1 MIVNEDNQTL
11 KKLGIAI
18 TSTLVL
24 GLFVSAAAYLDIL
37 NYARTPA
44 GTEPVEQ
51 VVVVKSG
58 QGFQSFA
65 KMLRERGIIEH
76 PTKFRLLARIKGYD
90 KKIKAG
96 EYELS
101 SAMTPIKIL
110 EILVQGKVLL
120 HRLTIPEGYNLK
132 QVAQAVSR
140 AGFGTEIDF
149 LKTANDPDLVR
160 AQGMD
165 AETFEG
171 YLFPDTYYFPKGT
184 LPEKIISSMVKRFWS
199 VFLPEWKEQAKSM
212 GLTIHQVITLA
223 SIIEKETGIAAERP
237 AISSVFHNRLNRKM
251 RLESDP
257 TVIYGIKDFNGN
269 ITRKDLA
276 TPTPY
281 NTYTISGLPPGPI
294 SNTGVKAI
302 EAALY
307 PADTGF
313 LFFVSRKDRTHQF
326 STNIRDHN
334 RAVRK
339 YQLGR

>member
-1 MIVNEDNQTL
+1 L
-11 KKLGIAI
+11 KKLGIII
-18 TSTLVL
+18 TWTLIF
-24 GLFVSAAAYLDIL
+24 GFFVATAVYLDIL
-37 NYARTPA
+37 NYAQTPA

-51 VVVVKSG
+51 VVDVQSG

-76 PTKFRLLARIKGYD
+76 PFKFRLLARFKGYD

-96 EYELS
+96 EYGLS
-101 SAMTPIKIL
+101 SAMTPNKIL
-110 EILVQGKVLL
+110 DIMVHGRVLL
-120 HRLTIPEGYNLK
+120 HRLTIPEGYNLQ

-140 AGFGTEIDF
+140 AGLGSEIDF
-149 LKTANDPDLVR
+149 LKAATDPELVQAR
-160 AQGMD
+160 GID

-184 LPEKIISSMVKRFWS
+184 LPGNIISVMVKRFWS
-199 VFLPEWKEQAKSM
+199 VFRPEWKEQAKSM
-212 GLTIHQVITLA
+212 GLSVHQVVTLA
-223 SIIEKETGIAAERP
+223 SIIEKETGTADERP
-237 AISSVFHNRLNRKM
+237 VISSVFHNRLNRKM

-269 ITRKDLA
+269 ITRKDLL
-276 TPTPY
+276 TSTPY
-281 NTYTISGLPPGPI
+281 NTYTIKGLPPGPI
-294 SNTGVKAI
+294 SNTGVEAI

-307 PADTGF
+307 PADTEF
-313 LFFVSRKDRTHQF
+313 LFFVARKDRTHQF